1 MILKSGC
8 WKKSNK
14 MQQNANYTFLRALS
28 LGFIL
33 IMALNFVFI
42 GMDCVESILK
52 LILEELSK
60 ISTPGPWRMQFS
72 TMGFPIMG
80 FFKKYPRYW
89 THEDYSFTY
98 VFYISVVL
106 IPSLMLSK
114 YSSSWFLWSRTRSQS
129 VTCASSSTHALFL
142 QSDHN
147 F

>member
-60 ISTPGPWRMQFS
+60 ISTPGP
-72 TMGFPIMG
+72 
-80 FFKKYPRYW
+80 
-89 THEDYSFTY
+89 
-98 VFYISVVL
+98 
-106 IPSLMLSK
+106 
-114 YSSSWFLWSRTRSQS
+114 
-129 VTCASSSTHALFL
+129 
-142 QSDHN
+142 
-147 F
+147 